1 LNKSSNKSVKKQTV
15 EQTVEPTVEPTEYS
29 QITYK
34 YPKHWDMGYVPDWAK
49 YQAVDED
56 GKEYFY
62 EFKPIPCGNGK
73 WLPSGGRCL
82 IRHRKISNWR
92 ETLSE
97 RKTPAEMVIENR
109 KSKRVKEG
117 RGRPK
122 KKKERVQRKPKP
134 MSLETKTEGL
144 GIFRNTDGY
153 LNNYLKR
160 YVIVYTTV
168 NGKKLYCRGN
178 TQNCH
183 GEYSYKFTDIRKKVH
198 PKLKYY
204 TSSHY
209 ARKAI
214 ETIVEVGEIT
224 ASELSVE
231 MGVYEKVNG
240 EFVKSREGTRLY
252 SRYLSMVEKHKLEKE
267 NRKNERVESSIGE
280 EEEND

>member
-1 LNKSSNKSVKKQTV
+1 MSNKSVKKQV
-15 EQTVEPTVEPTEYS
+15 VEPTVEPTEYS

-73 WLPSGGRCL
+73 WLPSSGRCL

-109 KSKRVKEG
+109 KSKRIKEG

-122 KKKERVQRKPKP
+122 KKKERVQKKPRP
-134 MSLETKTEGL
+134 ISLETKVEAL

-153 LNNYLKR
+153 LNDYLKR
-160 YVIVYTTV
+160 YVIVYTPV

-183 GEYSYKFTDIRKKVH
+183 GEYSYKFTDIRKKLH
-198 PKLKYY
+198 PKIKYY
-204 TSSHY
+204 ASHQY
-209 ARKAI
+209 AKKAM
-214 ETIVEVGEIT
+214 ETIIEIGEIKADELSIEVGI
-224 ASELSVE
+224 
-231 MGVYEKVNG
+231 YEKVNG
-240 EFVKSREGTRLY
+240 QFIKSSEGKRLY
-252 SRYLSMVEKHKLEKE
+252 NKYLLTVEKHKLEKE
-267 NRKNERVESSIGE
+267 NRKNERVENTTGAE
-280 EEEND
+280 EEEG